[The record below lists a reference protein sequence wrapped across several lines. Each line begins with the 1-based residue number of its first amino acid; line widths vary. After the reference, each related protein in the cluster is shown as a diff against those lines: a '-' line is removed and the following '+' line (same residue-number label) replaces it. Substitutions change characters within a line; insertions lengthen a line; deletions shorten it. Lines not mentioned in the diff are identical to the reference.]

1 MGQDLSNCLNLT
13 TFDNS
18 STYDQN
24 INNNIDKVNINIYN
38 TNTNYKDINKRN
50 SNSSD
55 KEFSNK
61 IHQINFNK
69 GKFNLNKVNHN
80 NIINLININGSK
92 ENPKLIWIDYN
103 INKSENIKYQNILKN
118 ITSFK
123 GFNSIEL
130 GLEEIKKIKFER
142 VIIILSKSMFND
154 FIPLFDKEKNNI
166 CCSLNIIV
174 FTKKSNKILVEEI
187 CNNNKDISAGY
198 IFDKKNIFEKFS
210 QIIDFIENDNKRKSK
225 TLEHFVLNE
234 KYKFFIE
241 EKNGHFSKIEDFEE
255 LILPIYLNQ
264 LIEPITFEEINNFN
278 YYLLN
283 SFKKDYVKRGDEH
296 KRIDYIISQIENNAK
311 MPIEIVCKY
320 WARIY
325 TSQNGQFYSVLNNGL
340 KKNNFLL
347 FFPFI
352 KMMYEGIRKKIFS
365 SVINLKL
372 YSGGIISKI
381 ELEKLKNNLENLD
394 NNIINNN
401 LLNFIYYFKSFESF
415 SKNIMLAKK
424 FMNIKKRNLSNDSKL
439 LLFIIEEYEKIE
451 GEFISNID
459 IQEYS
464 LFKKEEE
471 VLFLPFSSFEVVKI
485 VDKVDYAEVYL
496 KYLGRFKSYIEE
508 NKSKEK
514 IFKDLPINQ
523 FGRDITKM
531 GLIKYKFSKFWE
543 IQKEIKIEENATCI
557 LSFEKNKILFS
568 IGNNLKLYDL
578 ENDKNLLNINIHKNK
593 INNLLKINE
602 NTFITSS

>member
-1 MGQDLSNCLNLT
+1 
-13 TFDNS
+13 
-18 STYDQN
+18 
-24 INNNIDKVNINIYN
+24 
-38 TNTNYKDINKRN
+38 
-50 SNSSD
+50 
-55 KEFSNK
+55 
-61 IHQINFNK
+61 
-69 GKFNLNKVNHN
+69 
-80 NIINLININGSK
+80 
-92 ENPKLIWIDYN
+92 
-103 INKSENIKYQNILKN
+103 
-118 ITSFK
+118 
-123 GFNSIEL
+123 
-130 GLEEIKKIKFER
+130 
-142 VIIILSKSMFND
+142 
-154 FIPLFDKEKNNI
+154 
-166 CCSLNIIV
+166 
-174 FTKKSNKILVEEI
+174 
-187 CNNNKDISAGY
+187 
-198 IFDKKNIFEKFS
+198 
-210 QIIDFIENDNKRKSK
+210 
-225 TLEHFVLNE
+225 
-234 KYKFFIE
+234 
-241 EKNGHFSKIEDFEE
+241 
-255 LILPIYLNQ
+255 
-264 LIEPITFEEINNFN
+264 
-278 YYLLN
+278 
-283 SFKKDYVKRGDEH
+283 
-296 KRIDYIISQIENNAK
+296 